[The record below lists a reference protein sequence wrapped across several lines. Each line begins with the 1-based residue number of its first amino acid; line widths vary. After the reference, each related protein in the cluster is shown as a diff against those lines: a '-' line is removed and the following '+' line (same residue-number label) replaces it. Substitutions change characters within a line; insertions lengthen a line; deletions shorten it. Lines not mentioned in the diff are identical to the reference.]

1 MLHRR
6 DFLAAAAAVVAASS
20 LNAANTVRAFGVQLY
35 TVAEAA
41 NRDLEGT
48 LRRIAQIGYREIE
61 LGSLYGREPDAIRSL
76 AEHFALRIPSVHVSA
91 GAIGATGPLSLEG
104 DLPRLAATVRAFGA
118 THAVLSLAPL
128 DELPRPRPGET
139 FQAAIS
145 RLANAGGVA
154 GWQRLAE
161 TLDTR
166 GAALRR
172 EGVTL
177 GYHNHN
183 LEFLPLGDTC
193 GWETLVAESDPGHLD
208 FELDVGWVAA
218 AGRDPVKLLR
228 RHGARISQLHLKD
241 IAATT
246 RFNYVLQQDPAT
258 VGKGSI
264 AWRALL
270 AAARKAG
277 VRHSYVEQ
285 EPPFIIDRFE
295 AIARSFRYLHAIDG
309 GGRP

>member
-218 AGRDPVKLLR
+218 AGRIRWRYRQPGVDSDLPAADLRAGVIGLVGTDQAAREIPVEFTQLVAIDGR
-228 RHGARISQLHLKD
+228 FTGARILSRLRPTQK
-241 IAATT
+241 
-246 RFNYVLQQDPAT
+246 RVKQNGGNSRRQDGHENP
-258 VGKGSI
+258 
-264 AWRALL
+264 
-270 AAARKAG
+270 
-277 VRHSYVEQ
+277 EQ
-285 EPPFIIDRFE
+285 HIGPIT
-295 AIARSFRYLHAIDG
+295 
-309 GGRP
+309 